1 MIVGVFPAKAADHD
15 PRRVT
20 GLTLDT
26 LHESGVI
33 LAFAAKPMVN
43 DCTPDVGSAGG
54 GCLTARQEV
63 AGDDGAVAWCCL
75 NRRKAA
81 LG

>member
-1 MIVGVFPAKAADHD
+1 
-15 PRRVT
+15 
-20 GLTLDT
+20 
-26 LHESGVI
+26 VI